1 MGLKLNLRIIDGSYS
16 ICKLDA
22 SSEIPDWALKGD
34 FYSITKTEDEL
45 SIVCE
50 SKNIPAVSA
59 RKDFHINEN
68 SSGKIEEK
76 KWGLIKVEGPLDLNL
91 TGVSASLL
99 TPLAKGKIN
108 IFAVS
113 TYDTDYLL
121 VKIEKL
127 QVAKQIL
134 EKSGFNF
141 V

>member
-1 MGLKLNLRIIDGSYS
+1 MR
-16 ICKLDA
+16 LDA
-22 SSEIPDWALKGD
+22 SSKIPDWALKGD
-34 FYSITKTEDEL
+34 FYSIVKTKDEL

-50 SKNIPAVSA
+50 SKNVPIV
-59 RKDFHINEN
+59 K
-68 SSGKIEEK
+68 SSIGKIEEEK
-76 KWGLIKVEGPLDLNL
+76 KWGLIKVEGPLDLSL

-99 TPLAKGKIN
+99 TPLAKGKVN

-127 QVAKQIL
+127 QIAKQVL

>member
-16 ICKLDA
+16 ICRLDA
-22 SSEIPDWALKGD
+22 SSKIPDWALKGD
-34 FYSITKTEDEL
+34 FYSMVKTKDEL

-50 SKNIPAVSA
+50 SKNVPTV
-59 RKDFHINEN
+59 K
-68 SSGKIEEK
+68 SSTAKIEEEK
-76 KWGLIKVEGPLDLNL
+76 KWGLIKIEGPLDLNL

-99 TPLAKGKIN
+99 TPLAKGKVN

>member
-1 MGLKLNLRIIDGSYS
+1 MGLNLRIIDGSYS

-22 SSEIPDWALKGD
+22 SSEIHGWALKGG

-50 SKNIPAVSA
+50 SKNVPTVSS
-59 RKDFHINEN
+59 RKDFHINESN
-68 SSGKIEEK
+68 TGKIEEEK